1 MTRDY
6 ERNLEVSTRDEKSK
20 RGRASTLSDL
30 PESQCSRCVA
40 TYNELIAYAGNDGS
54 VAIRTWFESQADFQ
68 LLQDSSEWIEVMA
81 FSPDGAYLA
90 VGSHDNY
97 IYVYRTSDWGL

>member
-1 MTRDY
+1 MQSHCDGEVWGLTTYTLNEQTWVVTAGDDNKIIWSDIMKRKYDY
-6 ERNLEVSTRDEKSK
+6 ALKVSTRDEKSK

-54 VAIRTWFESQADFQ
+54 VAIR
-68 LLQDSSEWIEVMA
+68 M
-81 FSPDGAYLA
+81 Y
-90 VGSHDNY
+90 
-97 IYVYRTSDWGL
+97 